1 MSTTVHVSN
10 LSPKATESEVR
21 EFFSFCGKITSL
33 SVTPV
38 SKDPDSMKSATV
50 TFEKETAAKTAL
62 LLDNTQFRDSTI
74 KVEAGQSLDE
84 LASGKTTTSPDDKA
98 GKDDGEI
105 EQEDKPRSRI
115 LAEYMAHGYAIG
127 DQALHRAIEL
137 DRSHGFSQRFTQA
150 LHNFDNRFHAS
161 DRARAVD
168 ASYGVMD
175 RAQAGWRGLRSYFEK
190 AIGTPTGQ
198 RLVAFYTNTERQV
211 LDIHNEAR
219 RLAELRKQEQQ
230 QQGGGS
236 GQDQPKVSQVPGT
249 DKTGCGKSSI
259 SGKEAGHS
267 ATGPASDV
275 AAATH
280 LQPLGS
286 NLTHEATGPAA
297 DITATTGVA
306 PVGDNVAGKTG

>member
-1 MSTTVHVSN
+1 
-10 LSPKATESEVR
+10 
-21 EFFSFCGKITSL
+21 
-33 SVTPV
+33 
-38 SKDPDSMKSATV
+38 
-50 TFEKETAAKTAL
+50 
-62 LLDNTQFRDSTI
+62 
-74 KVEAGQSLDE
+74 
-84 LASGKTTTSPDDKA
+84 
-98 GKDDGEI
+98 
-105 EQEDKPRSRI
+105 
-115 LAEYMAHGYAIG
+115 MAHGYAIG

-150 LHNFDNRFHAS
+150 LHNFDNRFHAT

-230 QQGGGS
+230 QHGGSSGS

-249 DKTGCGKSSI
+249 NKTVCTCAGNEGSCPCDDDKCACQGCGKSSI
-259 SGKEAGHS
+259 SGKEAGNT
-267 ATGPASDV
+267 ATGPAPDV

-286 NLTHEATGPAA
+286 NLTHEATGPAV
-297 DITATTGVA
+297 DITANTGVA
-306 PVGDNVAGKTG
+306 PIGDNVAGKSG